1 MGPRAKREDDTLA
14 GGSVATLPN
23 TATTPYLP
31 RRTGSEDAPMKVT
44 VIQTNSMHDKARNI
58 AQAKALVDQAA
69 STDRPDVFVL
79 PEVWNFR
86 GSTTEDKLA
95 NADQIPGGPAYEALQ
110 ALARTHKA
118 WVHGGSMIEKIPGA
132 TQVYNTT
139 CVFDREGREVAR
151 YRKIHMFDITAPDGT
166 PYNESATIRPGLDI
180 VLYDLEGLK
189 VGCTICYDM
198 RFAELYITLAKR
210 GADIIMVPS
219 SFTLQTGKDHW
230 ELLLRA
236 RAVETQCY
244 IVAPGQY
251 GPYIDGKGTTRLSYG
266 HSLIADPWGHVVA
279 KVSDGIGYASANID
293 RAQISRVRDLIP
305 MNAHRRLTVT

>member
-1 MGPRAKREDDTLA
+1 
-14 GGSVATLPN
+14 
-23 TATTPYLP
+23 
-31 RRTGSEDAPMKVT
+31 MKVS

-58 AQAKALVDQAA
+58 AQAKSLIEAA
-69 STDRPDVFVL
+69 VASDRPDGVVL
-79 PEVWNFR
+79 PEVWSYR
-86 GSTTEDKLA
+86 GGTTRDKLA
-95 NADQIPGGPAYEALQ
+95 NAEDLPGGPAYEVLQ
-110 ALARTHKA
+110 GLARTHRI
-118 WVHGGSMIEKIPGA
+118 WVHGGSMIERIAGEER
-132 TQVYNTT
+132 VYNTT

-166 PYNESATIRPGLDI
+166 SYNESDTIRPGGNI

-230 ELLLRA
+230 DVLLRA

-244 IVAPGQY
+244 IVAPAQY
-251 GPYIDGKGTTRLSYG
+251 GPFLGGKGDTRLSYG
-266 HSLIADPWGHVVA
+266 HSLIADPWGHIVA
-279 KVSDGIGYASANID
+279 KASDGIGFASANID
-293 RAQISRVRDLIP
+293 PAQIARVRELIP
-305 MNAHRRLTVT
+305 MNAHRRLTVS